1 MLAPLAIEA
10 CMKAVTEGVE
20 LPLEEALVLETE
32 LFASMFATEDAREGL
47 AAFLEK
53 REPIFK
59 GK

>member
-1 MLAPLAIEA
+1 
-10 CMKAVTEGVE
+10 MKAVTEGVE